1 MTNQKLTDGE
11 ADFRLLIEID
21 AYLTEAKLAKVLRE
35 IVPDGWLGDQVQVV
49 GSRFRWDTRHGPE
62 DRFRRIGIRPVDH
75 QQSESADR
83 RLRPRSCR
91 QLGAT

>member
-11 ADFRLLIEID
+11 ADFRRLIEID

-49 GSRFRWDTRHGPE
+49 GSRFRWDIVYPWDMRFGYPWQCRCVRSRAGSTRIH
-62 DRFRRIGIRPVDH
+62 VT
-75 QQSESADR
+75 
-83 RLRPRSCR
+83 CYV
-91 QLGAT
+91 T